1 MQAFFKSAKNLSI
14 RALALGMFLTVPN
27 LAWSNTVDENPGALS
42 MTADALV
49 VRPVMAVGTLLGGV
63 IFVVSSPFSALGG
76 NTGEAWDTLVKQPFR
91 VTFDRCL
98 GCRHIGR
105 ETDVVNQ

>member
-1 MQAFFKSAKNLSI
+1 MQVFSKSIK
-14 RALALGMFLTVPN
+14 ALALGMFLAVPN
-27 LAWSNTVDENPGALS
+27 LAWSNTVDETPGALS